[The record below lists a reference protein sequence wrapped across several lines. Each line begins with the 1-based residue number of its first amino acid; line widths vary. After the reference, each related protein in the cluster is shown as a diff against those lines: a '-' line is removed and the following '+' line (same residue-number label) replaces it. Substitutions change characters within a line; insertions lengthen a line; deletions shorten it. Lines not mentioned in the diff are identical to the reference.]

1 VAFQTLGLITPHPP
15 IMVPEVGHDR
25 AEVTR
30 SSIDAMRMAAR
41 LLERFD
47 PETIVIMSPHA
58 PVLRDMFAVDTSAE
72 FAGSLA
78 DFNAPSVDIRTAGDA
93 QLAKA
98 ILQEASRS
106 DVPAFD
112 RTTVDALE
120 PGWLD
125 HGVLVPMSFLDR
137 RGRWPLV
144 VLSLSFLPYDAHTR
158 FGHAIARAA
167 ASVGRRIAFVASGD
181 ASHRLT
187 PDAPAGYAPRARDF
201 DAEVARIVAADDFP
215 ALSDMDPDLVEAA
228 GECGLRSWIT
238 LGGYL
243 EGREVATRVLSYEG
257 PWGVGYL
264 TAVAADPTLVDELP
278 LPAEESTPASG
289 RKGGMPGEGESEPV
303 ALARRTIGS
312 YVRYGVEPELEEITS
327 ELLASSAGAFVS
339 LHRNGMLRGCIGTIT
354 PFRENLAGEICH
366 NAIQAATCDP
376 RFPPVAPEELDDL
389 EISVDVLHEPEVVA
403 GLQDLD
409 AHRYGV
415 IVTNGFRR
423 GLLLPDLEGVDT
435 PEQQV
440 SIAMHKAGIASGETV
455 TLERFQVDRY
465 H

>member
-25 AEVTR
+25 SEVTR

-112 RTTVDALE
+112 RTAVDALE
-120 PGWLD
+120 AGWLD

-215 ALSDMDPDLVEAA
+215 ALSDMDPDLVESA

-289 RKGGMPGEGESEPV
+289 RKGGMPAEGESEPV
-303 ALARRTIGS
+303 ALARCTIGS
-312 YVRYGVEPELEEITS
+312 YVRYGV
-327 ELLASSAGAFVS
+327 
-339 LHRNGMLRGCIGTIT
+339 
-354 PFRENLAGEICH
+354 
-366 NAIQAATCDP
+366 
-376 RFPPVAPEELDDL
+376 
-389 EISVDVLHEPEVVA
+389 
-403 GLQDLD
+403 
-409 AHRYGV
+409 
-415 IVTNGFRR
+415 
-423 GLLLPDLEGVDT
+423 
-435 PEQQV
+435 
-440 SIAMHKAGIASGETV
+440 
-455 TLERFQVDRY
+455 
-465 H
+465 